1 MSNPFSKYKNHKQL
15 NSYLSCILKIYNSNY
30 EKKTPKLS
38 HIGTIV
44 NKNTSLHIYVEC
56 DENKIKLVKTRF
68 VTTHNNVGFAR
79 KRAQTISLIER
90 GFERLGLGH
99 KTVVFRGVHT

>member
-38 HIGTIV
+38 NTRTVV
-44 NKNTSLHIYVEC
+44 NKNTSLHIYIKC
-56 DENKIKLVKTRF
+56 DENKIKLNIRNKTLKKKEKRRRRRRRRR
-68 VTTHNNVGFAR
+68 R
-79 KRAQTISLIER
+79 KRRRQNSATNLVI
-90 GFERLGLGH
+90 
-99 KTVVFRGVHT
+99 V

>member
-38 HIGTIV
+38 NTRTVV
-44 NKNTSLHIYVEC
+44 NKNTSLHIYIKC
-56 DENKIKLVKTRF
+56 DENKIKLNIRNKTLKKKKKKRIRRRR
-68 VTTHNNVGFAR
+68 R
-79 KRAQTISLIER
+79 KRRRQNSATNLVII
-90 GFERLGLGH
+90 
-99 KTVVFRGVHT
+99 

>member
-38 HIGTIV
+38 NTRTVV
-44 NKNTSLHIYVEC
+44 NKNTSLHIYIEC
-56 DENKIKLVKTRF
+56 DENKIKLNIRNKTLKKKKKTRRRRRR
-68 VTTHNNVGFAR
+68 R
-79 KRAQTISLIER
+79 KRRRQNSATNLVI
-90 GFERLGLGH
+90 
-99 KTVVFRGVHT
+99 V

>member
-38 HIGTIV
+38 NTRTVV
-44 NKNTSLHIYVEC
+44 NKNTSLHIYIKC
-56 DENKIKLVKTRF
+56 DENKIKLNIRNKTL
-68 VTTHNNVGFAR
+68 
-79 KRAQTISLIER
+79 KKKKKKEEEEEEDKIQQQT
-90 GFERLGLGH
+90 
-99 KTVVFRGVHT
+99 

>member
-38 HIGTIV
+38 NTRTVV
-44 NKNTSLHIYVEC
+44 NKNTSLHIYIKC
-56 DENKIKLVKTRF
+56 DENKIKLNIRNKTLKKKKK
-68 VTTHNNVGFAR
+68 
-79 KRAQTISLIER
+79 KRRRRRRRQNSATNLVII
-90 GFERLGLGH
+90 
-99 KTVVFRGVHT
+99 